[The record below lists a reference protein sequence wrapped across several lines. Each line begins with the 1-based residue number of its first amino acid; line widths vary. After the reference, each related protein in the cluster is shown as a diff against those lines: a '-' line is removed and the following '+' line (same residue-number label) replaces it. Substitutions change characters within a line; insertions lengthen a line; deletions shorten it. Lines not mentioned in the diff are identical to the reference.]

1 MMKYPVCE
9 EHEKWGGGG
18 EGRRREE
25 WRERKERRK
34 EWRKGKRM
42 WARKKRMC
50 MCVMW
55 GGMCGGGGETKATQW
70 FRGGSQGGRL
80 GGSGSQLECAATS
93 VLHSGPLERILCSD
107 PKILAGEE
115 KRGGHM
121 SLREK
126 DGG

>member
-1 MMKYPVCE
+1 MRS
-9 EHEKWGGGG
+9 G
-18 EGRRREE
+18 EGEEREGEGKNGEKGRREE
-25 WRERKERRK
+25 RSGE
-34 EWRKGKRM
+34 KGRKRM
-42 WARKKRMC
+42 WARKKIMC

-55 GGMCGGGGETKATQW
+55 GGVCGGGGETKATQW
-70 FRGGSQGGRL
+70 FRGGSQGSRL